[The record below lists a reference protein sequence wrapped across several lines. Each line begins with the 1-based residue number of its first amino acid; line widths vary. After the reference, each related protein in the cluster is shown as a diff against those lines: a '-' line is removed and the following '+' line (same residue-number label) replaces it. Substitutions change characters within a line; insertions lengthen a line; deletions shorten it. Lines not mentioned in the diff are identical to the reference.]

1 MEKILSY
8 LKDFCKLCEYIENK
22 KLGELSKKNN
32 ELYIKKSELMKLLE
46 VNEYDTPNN
55 KLKVWRAL
63 GFIHTSEK
71 NRLTKKIRV
80 GEETKRVIALNL
92 DAYEALKEINS
103 SEKMG
108 TKVGTK

>member
-46 VNEYDTPNN
+46 VNNYDTPNN
-55 KLKVWRAL
+55 KLKLWRAL
-63 GFIHTSEK
+63 GFINTSGADRFTKIKRTGNEI
-71 NRLTKKIRV
+71 NRYV
-80 GEETKRVIALNL
+80 ALNYE
-92 DAYEALKEINS
+92 AYEAIKEVQND
-103 SEKMG
+103 
-108 TKVGTK
+108 

>member
-1 MEKILSY
+1 MEKILNY
-8 LKDFCKLCEYIENK
+8 LKDFCKLFEYIENK
-22 KLGELSKKNN
+22 KLGKLNMKNR
-32 ELYIKKSELMKLLE
+32 ELYIKKCEFMKLLE

-71 NRLTKKIRV
+71 NRLTKKIRD

-103 SEKMG
+103 SKKSG
-108 TKVGTK
+108 NKSGN